1 MNKKNDKIKIK
12 ANFEDVIKLAVKNR
26 KTKKK
31 KTLKERVPK
40 KKED

>member
-1 MNKKNDKIKIK
+1 MNKENDKIKIK

-26 KTKKK
+26 KAKNKKTHKKK
-31 KTLKERVPK
+31 MSK